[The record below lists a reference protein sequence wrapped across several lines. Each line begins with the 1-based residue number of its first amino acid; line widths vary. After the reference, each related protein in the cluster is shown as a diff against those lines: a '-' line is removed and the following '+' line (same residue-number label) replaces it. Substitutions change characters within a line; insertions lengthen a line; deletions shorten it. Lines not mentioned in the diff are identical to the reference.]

1 MTAATRRAAL
11 CALAGASALALP
23 AVAVAAAVPSD
34 ADAELIALAAQIE
47 RLVALGEEIY
57 EERVDP
63 FQETFDNLI
72 GEMIAAPRGDQA
84 EHLDKAFA
92 YSREVGRDAAI
103 KERND
108 LDDEADRLWARMMAI
123 PAATQ
128 AGRAA
133 KVRALLVHVM
143 CDGWLGPGRDLD
155 WDKEQMRALLGN
167 LAGMTE
173 EELAAI

>member
-1 MTAATRRAAL
+1 VMQR
-11 CALAGASALALP
+11 S
-23 AVAVAAAVPSD
+23 PS
-34 ADAELIALAAQIE
+34 
-47 RLVALGEEIY
+47 
-57 EERVDP
+57 
-63 FQETFDNLI
+63 FQETFDSLI
-72 GEMIAAPRGDQA
+72 GEMIAAPRGDQP
-84 EHLDKAFA
+84 EHMDKAFA

-133 KVRALLVHVM
+133 KVRALLMHVCADEWRGP
-143 CDGWLGPGRDLD
+143 CDDLD
-155 WDKEQMRALLGN
+155 WAIQEARALLGQF
-167 LAGMTE
+167 AGMTE